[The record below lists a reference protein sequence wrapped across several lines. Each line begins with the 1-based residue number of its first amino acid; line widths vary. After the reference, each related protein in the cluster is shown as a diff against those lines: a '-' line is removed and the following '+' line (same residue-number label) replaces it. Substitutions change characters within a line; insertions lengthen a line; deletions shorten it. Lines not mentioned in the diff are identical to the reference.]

1 MGLWTPWVQWF
12 CSNGT
17 PFCSHS
23 SSSFQ
28 LGLTIPNFFGGAS
41 SITRVWSCCKSFRF
55 ESQSLWLLFSWRCKP
70 IGPLPL
76 CIALH
81 LLKVQKNKNSLVF
94 MSSSCK
100 CPLFHGGLK
109 FSSYYH
115 LFLCIGLFVL
125 KLLPSSSSHW
135 SSYSQA
141 TTILIFTM
149 VFMYWSCN
157 LPLHLVGLRVF
168 KLDPS
173 SFSQWLS
180 CTEVAICL
188 FFVLVF
194 VFSI

>member
-1 MGLWTPWVQWF
+1 
-12 CSNGT
+12 
-17 PFCSHS
+17 
-23 SSSFQ
+23 
-28 LGLTIPNFFGGAS
+28 
-41 SITRVWSCCKSFRF
+41 
-55 ESQSLWLLFSWRCKP
+55 
-70 IGPLPL
+70 
-76 CIALH
+76 
-81 LLKVQKNKNSLVF
+81 
-94 MSSSCK
+94 
-100 CPLFHGGLK
+100 
-109 FSSYYH
+109 
-115 LFLCIGLFVL
+115 
-125 KLLPSSSSHW
+125 LLPSSSSHW